1 MLAFAADVEEALFRL
16 HDELKQGTYRH
27 GGYETFLV
35 RDPKLRRIHKASVRD
50 RLLHHAIHRVLYP
63 HFDTRFI
70 FDSYSSRKGKGAH
83 AALKRF
89 RDFAWRLSQNR
100 TRVVWVLK
108 ADIRRFFDSVRHS
121 ELRAL
126 LEKNL
131 PRDRKLH
138 ALLGEV
144 IQSFNTLSGTGIPL
158 GNLTS
163 QLFSNVYLH
172 PLDQFVKREL
182 GVQHY
187 IRYADDFV
195 VMCKTAGAAREA
207 ERRVGII
214 FERLKLTLHPGKT
227 RRIDLSFGKEG
238 FDFLG
243 WHVRKR
249 MSGRLKV
256 KGKRIY
262 FLNRWPSAKS
272 MRRVRQKVRGLVGSH
287 RNGVKDVRVLIKDL
301 NPVLRGW
308 GNYFR
313 TGNSADKF
321 LNVDAYTWE
330 RLRDFLLRRSG
341 RNLKPGQATTWTDDC
356 FRDLGL
362 HRLRGTIRYP
372 VAVQAAA

>member
-1 MLAFAADVEEALFRL
+1 MKQGELSFIGRTVGGAVRSVGGGCVHRNLFEDSIALKNLLAAWREFVKGKRKRADVLAFAADVEEALFRL

-187 IRYADDFV
+187 IRYADDMIFLSADKDALE
-195 VMCKTAGAAREA
+195 KTFS
-207 ERRVGII
+207 RVRD
-214 FERLKLTLHPGKT
+214 FLRDTLALELHPAKT
-227 RRIDLSFGKEG
+227 ELRKWQSGVDVLG
-238 FDFLG
+238 FISYPSKTIMRPKT
-243 WHVRKR
+243 RKR
-249 MSGRLKV
+249 M
-256 KGKRIY
+256 
-262 FLNRWPSAKS
+262 
-272 MRRVRQKVRGLVGSH
+272 
-287 RNGVKDVRVLIKDL
+287 
-301 NPVLRGW
+301 
-308 GNYFR
+308 
-313 TGNSADKF
+313 
-321 LNVDAYTWE
+321 
-330 RLRDFLLRRSG
+330 LRRLAGAGDFEAQENALYS
-341 RNLKPGQATTWTDDC
+341 RMK
-356 FRDLGL
+356 FER
-362 HRLRGTIRYP
+362 
-372 VAVQAAA
+372 